1 MTKKKKIFPEERL
14 QRVVN
19 RLIRKFRP
27 DQIQHALGNVYEEY
41 SVGSLTEAEVDFWLK
56 CARASRNLSSGMD
69 KWLYEMVEEMEEEE
83 EDESEG

>member
-41 SVGSLTEAEVDFWLK
+41 SVGSPTEAEVDFWLK

-83 EDESEG
+83 EDESKG